1 MWLLSFLLNFDL
13 GMDAPSAGPRE
24 GRMSEQSR
32 GGIGALT
39 RREQQ
44 IVDLACEGRL
54 NKDIGSALGISESTV
69 KRHLNRV
76 YRKFGGRKRAELIR
90 MYTKPVG
97 ASES

>member
-1 MWLLSFLLNFDL
+1 
-13 GMDAPSAGPRE
+13 
-24 GRMSEQSR
+24 MSEQNR
-32 GGIGALT
+32 GAAGALT

-44 IVDLACEGRL
+44 IVGLVCEGRI

-69 KRHLNRV
+69 KRHLNHI

-90 MYTKPVG
+90 MYTRPVG